1 MQIIYGK
8 LYYTKC
14 HEYILFTENKM
25 AAKEI
30 KSELKSARD
39 AIQNK
44 DFQTALKHCKVCILS
59 FASSLKITRSWKI
72 YTEINKI
79 LYYCCLKCCCLK
91 CCSLKCCSVPD
102 WKVCKIHGGIL
113 AGILAAIDQK
123 VRGGERQTF
132 QSGFS
137 VQSVDYC
144 YCTVSVSECH

>member
-59 FASSLKITRSWKI
+59 FASSLKITRSCKI

-79 LYYCCLKCCCLK
+79 LYYCC
-91 CCSLKCCSVPD
+91 LKCCSVPD

-113 AGILAAIDQK
+113 AGISAAIDQK

-137 VQSVDYC
+137 V
-144 YCTVSVSECH
+144 